1 MDGKEVK
8 ITGVY
13 SFEKRTSLKLPYF
26 ITKISAGFPS
36 PAGDYEEKK
45 LDLNEFLVKH
55 PSATFF
61 IKVSGDSM
69 IGAGIHSGDLLIVD
83 RSLEPSNNKIAI
95 VVLDGEF
102 TVKRIFIKKDKLLLL
117 PENPDFK
124 PIEVTPEMN
133 CEIWG
138 IVTFVIHQL

>member
-1 MDGKEVK
+1 MEDKEVK
-8 ITGVY
+8 ITGIY
-13 SFEKRTSLKLPYF
+13 SFEKRKTLKLPYF
-26 ITKISAGFPS
+26 RTKISAGFPS
-36 PAGDYEEKK
+36 PAGDYEERH

-95 VVLDGEF
+95 AVLHGEF
-102 TVKRIFIKKDKLLLL
+102 TVKRILKKKDKLFLL
-117 PENPDFK
+117 PENPEFR